1 MFWNTYIPLE
11 LPEKE
16 SMSENEFFKFCAAN
30 KHLKIE
36 RDENHQILIM
46 PPSGLDSSYQNG
58 QVYAALNNWNL
69 KEQKGKSFESSAG
82 FDNIISGEDVLPGFS
97 FDLKIL
103 RS

>member
-1 MFWNTYIPLE
+1 ML
-11 LPEKE
+11 
-16 SMSENEFFKFCAAN
+16 
-30 KHLKIE
+30 
-36 RDENHQILIM
+36 
-46 PPSGLDSSYQNG
+46 PSGLHSSYQNG

-82 FDNIISGEDVLPGFS
+82 FDNISSGEDVLPGFS